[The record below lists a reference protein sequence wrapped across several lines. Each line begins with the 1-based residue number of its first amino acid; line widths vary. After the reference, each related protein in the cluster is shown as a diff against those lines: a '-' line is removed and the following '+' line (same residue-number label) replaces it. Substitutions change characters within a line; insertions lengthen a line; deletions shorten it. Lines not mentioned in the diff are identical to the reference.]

1 MNTQVQQPA
10 FGKWRNRLWPFHSY
24 ELKKILPLVLMKF
37 FISVIYCV
45 LFCLKET
52 VTVTSKGSGA
62 EVIPVLKSVVVLPAA
77 IIAALFY
84 SRLSSIVKKTT
95 LFYITLGTFLS
106 ILVAYAFILYPNA
119 AILSPHESA
128 DWLTSIVGE
137 KHSHWISIYRNWIHS
152 LFFVTAELWGSV
164 MILVVFW
171 GFANDITTLSEAK
184 RSYTIYIAA
193 GDVAAAV
200 TGPIVTWV
208 SKKLSAFDYVF
219 TVQCL
224 TAFAVLVGVG
234 IITLYFYVQKK
245 VLSDPMYQVTTPK
258 PVKKKEKISF
268 SQGIKHLITSPY
280 LLGIAILVIGDGLCI
295 SLVEVAWKAN
305 VKMAFPNP
313 AEYGAFMGMCQSMV
327 GTFAFIISAFLGS
340 SMMRRLGWH
349 ITAQLTPVIV
359 GGAGVLF
366 LLLCSNSSVSAWACS
381 SLGLSPLLL
390 LVYFGAF
397 HNVVSKVAKYSFFD
411 PTKEM
416 AYIPLNEDEKV
427 KGKAAID
434 IVGSRLGK
442 SGASWIQLGLFDLIG
457 TGSVLSI
464 THLLTPIVL
473 AATVG
478 WSFAVK
484 SLNKKFSQKTA
495 DQQAEA
501 PVTA

>member
-1 MNTQVQQPA
+1 
-10 FGKWRNRLWPFHSY
+10 
-24 ELKKILPLVLMKF
+24 
-37 FISVIYCV
+37 
-45 LFCLKET
+45 
-52 VTVTSKGSGA
+52 
-62 EVIPVLKSVVVLPAA
+62 
-77 IIAALFY
+77 
-84 SRLSSIVKKTT
+84 
-95 LFYITLGTFLS
+95 
-106 ILVAYAFILYPNA
+106 
-119 AILSPHESA
+119 
-128 DWLTSIVGE
+128 
-137 KHSHWISIYRNWIHS
+137 
-152 LFFVTAELWGSV
+152 
-164 MILVVFW
+164 
-171 GFANDITTLSEAK
+171 
-184 RSYTIYIAA
+184 
-193 GDVAAAV
+193 
-200 TGPIVTWV
+200 
-208 SKKLSAFDYVF
+208 
-219 TVQCL
+219 
-224 TAFAVLVGVG
+224 VG

-280 LLGIAILVIGDGLCI
+280 LLGIAILVIGYGLCI